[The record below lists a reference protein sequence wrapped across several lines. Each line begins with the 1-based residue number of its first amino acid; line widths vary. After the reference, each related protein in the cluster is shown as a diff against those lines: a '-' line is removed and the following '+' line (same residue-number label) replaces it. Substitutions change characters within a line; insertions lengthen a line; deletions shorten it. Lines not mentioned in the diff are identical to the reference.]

1 VDVRDYVAMGSDE
14 HVAVDIF
21 VPLIAEIRE
30 LVGYGKALETGAETA
45 PVAEPVAEIDIVGDT
60 GAIVGGVTVYIALT
74 VEAEVHAESG
84 TYEPA
89 ALVFRIFLCAGRD
102 AKREKSGRDECNL
115 FHSLKPVKYANRK

>member
-1 VDVRDYVAMGSDE
+1 VEVGDDVAVGPDE
-14 HVAVDIF
+14 HVAMEILVSLVAEVREF
-21 VPLIAEIRE
+21 V
-30 LVGYGKALETGAETA
+30 GNGKALETGAETA

-102 AKREKSGRDECNL
+102 AKREKSGRNESNF
-115 FHSLKPVKYANRK
+115 FHVLKPV